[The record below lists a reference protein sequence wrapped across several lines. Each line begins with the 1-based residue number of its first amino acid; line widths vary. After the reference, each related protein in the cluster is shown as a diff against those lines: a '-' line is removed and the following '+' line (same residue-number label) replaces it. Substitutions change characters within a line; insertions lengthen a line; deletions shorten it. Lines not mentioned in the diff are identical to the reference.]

1 MRLKDILNSSLIIL
15 TFIGIMFINV
25 YLINFKYMTENWDEY
40 RCNPLMLPFT
50 GFFGYDPKKNFT
62 ECVRSYQ
69 THFIGDMLGS
79 VFSFMGSLMQSIS
92 DLVGQVEYIRNT
104 VSSLAKNAGSIF
116 DNIINMFVRVIIQ
129 FQRITIGLKDTFGKM
144 IGITTNVMYII
155 SASITTG
162 ESLWNG
168 PVGTAIGVMEDI
180 GNTFCFHPT
189 TMVAMHD
196 GTYKQMRH
204 VCIGEKLINNNEV
217 LATMQIK
224 GNNGDDKNPYYKIY
238 SHVNDNDIYV
248 TGDHKMRH
256 DNKIIK
262 VKEYPQACKM
272 NTQDLNSL
280 YFSCFITKTHEIV
293 IGEHIFMD
301 WEYV

>member
-1 MRLKDILNSSLIIL
+1 MRLKDIFHSILIIL
-15 TFIGIMFINV
+15 AFIGIMFVNV
-25 YLINFKYMTENWDEY
+25 YMINFQYMTENWDEY

-92 DLVGQVEYIRNT
+92 DLVGQVEYIRKAL
-104 VSSLAKNAGSIF
+104 SSLAKNAGNIF

-144 IGITTNVMYII
+144 IGIATNILYIV

-168 PVGTAIGVMEDI
+168 PIGSAIGVMEDI
-180 GNTFCFHPT
+180 GNTFCFHPDT
-189 TMVAMHD
+189 LVQMND
-196 GTYKQMRH
+196 GSHKKMKD
-204 VCIGEKLINNNEV
+204 VEVGESLINNNEI

-224 GNNGDDKNPYYKIY
+224 GNCDDPSNPYYRIDSKM
-238 SHVNDNDIYV
+238 NGTTIYV
-248 TGDHKMRH
+248 TGGHKIKH
-256 DNKIIK
+256 NNKIIN
-262 VKEYPQACKM
+262 VKEYPYAYKM
-272 NTQDLNSL
+272 SINDMNSDT
-280 YFSCFITKTHEIV
+280 FRCFVTKTHQIV
-293 IGEHIFMD
+293 IGEHTFMD

>member
-1 MRLKDILNSSLIIL
+1 MRLKDIFQSILIIL
-15 TFIGIMFINV
+15 VFIGIMFINV
-25 YLINFKYMTENWDEY
+25 YFINFKYMTENWDEY

-50 GFFGYDPKKNFT
+50 GFFGYDPKQNFT

-104 VSSLAKNAGSIF
+104 VSKLAKNAGGIF

-144 IGITTNVMYII
+144 IGITTNIMYIV

-180 GNTFCFHPT
+180 GNTFCFHPDT
-189 TMVAMHD
+189 RIQMND
-196 GTYKQMRH
+196 GTFKKMRH
-204 VCIGEKLINNNEV
+204 VCIGEKLLNNNEV

-224 GNNGDDKNPYYKIY
+224 GNQTDPDNPYYKIY
-238 SHVNDNDIYV
+238 SEKDDNFIYV
-248 TGDHKMRH
+248 TGDHMVKYN
-256 DNKIIK
+256 DKILK
-262 VKEYPQACKM
+262 VKQYPGASKVNIQE
-272 NTQDLNSL
+272 LNSL
-280 YFSCFITKTHEIV
+280 YFCCFVTKTHEIV
-293 IGEHIFMD
+293 LGEHIFMD